1 MIAWFTRNHVA
12 ANLLML
18 FLLVIGLGSLS
29 TRIPLEV
36 FPSVDSEVVSV
47 SISLRGATPEDV
59 EQGVTIRVEEAVQD
73 LEGIKKSLQT
83 LLSRRL
89 MSILRLKAATIHESY
104 SPI

>member
-73 LEGIKKSLQT
+73 LEGIKNHFKLF
-83 LLSRRL
+83 
-89 MSILRLKAATIHESY
+89 
-104 SPI
+104 